1 MTTFPTIEKLVAVAV
16 KGGHNAN
23 DAKGVIEKSY
33 DYLKRVY
40 ADTTAS
46 KLVNIAYVIY

>member
-1 MTTFPTIEKLVAVAV
+1 MKTFPTIEKLVEVAV

-33 DYLKRVY
+33 DYLKKVY
-40 ADTTAS
+40 FGHDPK
-46 KLVNIAYVIY
+46 KLVHIAYVIY